1 MHKIKI
7 KPLLFWTLSA
17 VAVGA
22 LSGVLTMRA
31 MDHYAN
37 VKQPPLSPP
46 GWLFP
51 IVWTALFLLMG
62 VSAYIIWTKDDAP
75 ENERK
80 EAIIFYCLQ
89 LAVNFFW
96 PIVFFNE
103 EAYLFALIWLVLL
116 IVLVGVMISRFR
128 ALSRA
133 AARLNIPYF
142 IWLLFAAYLNAGV
155 WWLNR

>member
-7 KPLLFWTLSA
+7 KPLIFWTLSA
-17 VAVGA
+17 IAVGA

-31 MDHYAN
+31 MDRYGEIN
-37 VKQPPLSPP
+37 QPPLSPP

-62 VSAYIIWTKDDAP
+62 VSAYIVWTK
-75 ENERK
+75 EGTGESERN

-89 LAVNFFW
+89 LVVNFFW

-103 EAYLFALIWLVLL
+103 EAYLFALGWIILL
-116 IVLVGVMISRFR
+116 DVLVIVMISRFR
-128 ALSRA
+128 AISRA
-133 AARLNIPYF
+133 AARLNLPYLV
-142 IWLLFAAYLNAGV
+142 WLLFATYLNAGV